1 MGKTLRCIFLPP
13 GGDGRPLGV
22 RFHTGREQ
30 VSEGSPMRCV
40 LGATQPPWA
49 HHPATHPA
57 AYLVLI
63 TQPAAHLTLGSA
75 AMTSAISEGN
85 DCGRAE
91 SSSDKLN
98 YEPNGQSEPTAWLL
112 QVGTAHLRLDSSYF
126 CEEPAPGGAPL
137 LLACEEPVHLHGEM
151 SRSSGPSCS
160 SKQILGREE
169 LTQCHAC
176 ALP

>member
-1 MGKTLRCIFLPP
+1 MHC
-13 GGDGRPLGV
+13 
-22 RFHTGREQ
+22 E
-30 VSEGSPMRCV
+30 
-40 LGATQPPWA
+40 LGATHPPLA

-63 TQPAAHLTLGSA
+63 TPPRTQPAIPPTFGSA
-75 AMTSAISEGN
+75 AMTSATSEGN
-85 DCGRAE
+85 GCGRAA
-91 SSSDKLN
+91 SNSDKLN